1 MFRRKPR
8 DLRVSFCLES
18 ASVLGLGGKGV
29 GGCYLML
36 SVKHCLDIVR
46 RVFSVFK
53 LAAGEDPGI

>member
-1 MFRRKPR
+1 M
-8 DLRVSFCLES
+8 LV
-18 ASVLGLGGKGV
+18 LGGKGV

-36 SVKHCLDIVR
+36 SVKHCLDIVP